1 MPAETVP
8 LRKPEDS
15 HDGPV
20 PLRRFGPYE
29 IMRKLGR
36 SMTDVYLARDTR
48 SARLTV
54 LKVVEESNDPYT
66 QQVLVAERRG
76 AAIQK
81 QLRDFDPR
89 FVEIYEYGQ
98 MENAFYVAMEYIE
111 GHSVADKLRES
122 GRMEPQD
129 AARIAMEICSQ
140 LEKLHSHQAEIDGRR
155 RAIVHGDIKPSNVQ
169 ITGNGQV
176 RLLDFGIAK
185 VISLTRN
192 LTHHDLG
199 SPNYCS
205 PERLASARVDQF
217 ADLWATGVSLYE
229 MVAGSLPYQ
238 AESTRKLENVI
249 RSKRPPRPLPV
260 DCPERLAIIIRKSLA
275 SDIKRRYATAS
286 AFAADLECFLN
297 NRPTIAECELQ
308 NAETNPT
315 VESVRVISHSPGQE
329 SMRNGPDVLWQTL
342 LRVRVP
348 KRVGR
353 RGVLWGAAAAGV
365 VILAGSAAY
374 AYHARWQ
381 ETETLR
387 AHDRLARL
395 SDSEIASDWSLY
407 QRLQARSAWLGKL
420 SPVRMAS
427 HSMEAALVTE
437 GERIIES
444 YRKSQDPATTNFDWP
459 RAQTV
464 LEHAQELNPSDASI
478 RGKLAL
484 VRGYVNLNLAIGAQ
498 MSVRQHMQ
506 DRVIR
511 SWQAFDQAVT
521 LLPAAPDPHLGL
533 ARLYVYSF
541 RDLDKAI
548 EEFGKAEQRHYKLG
562 PREIE
567 QEADGFRLRA
577 QKAMNDPHQKAAAK
591 EDLAH
596 AKELYQSIQGYQDV
610 AQRLQLVAVDEM
622 AMNPPPAVL
631 APAPVRA
638 RVLTASSK
646 NGRRAAT
653 RQPPSRQTRR
663 AQAWQSPKAG
673 KRRKS

>member
-15 HDGPV
+15 HDGPA

-29 IMRKLGR
+29 IVRKLGR

-48 SARLTV
+48 DARLTV

-98 MENAFYVAMEYIE
+98 LENAFFVAMEYIE
-111 GHSVADKLRES
+111 GDSVADKIREN
-122 GRMEPQD
+122 GRFDPET

-169 ITGNGQV
+169 LTPSGQV

-217 ADLWATGVSLYE
+217 SDLWATGVSLYE
-229 MVAGSLPYQ
+229 MISGSLPYQ
-238 AESTRKLENVI
+238 AESTRKLENII
-249 RSKRPPRPLPV
+249 RSKRPPRPIPD
-260 DCPERLAIIIRKSLA
+260 DCPERLATIVRKSLA
-275 SDIKRRYATAS
+275 SDIKRRYPTAS

-297 NRPTIAECELQ
+297 GRPTIAECELKS
-308 NAETNPT
+308 AETNPT
-315 VESVRVISHSPGQE
+315 VESVRVIDHSNGFADQV

-353 RGVLWGAAAAGV
+353 RGVAWVGAAV
-365 VILAGSAAY
+365 VASLMLASAAY
-374 AYHARWQ
+374 YYRSHWND
-381 ETETLR
+381 TEPLR
-387 AHDRLARL
+387 RHTNLAHM
-395 SDSEIASDWSLY
+395 SSVEIAADWDLY
-407 QRLQARSAWLGKL
+407 QRLRDRDAWMGML
-420 SPVRMAS
+420 SPAHIAART
-427 HSMEAALVTE
+427 MEPAYIAE
-437 GERIIES
+437 GDSIIDDF
-444 YRKSQDPATTNFDWP
+444 RKSTDPGTTNFEWL
-459 RAQTV
+459 RGQTA
-464 LEHAQELNPSDASI
+464 LEQAVELDPTNLAL

-484 VRGYVNLNLAIGAQ
+484 VKGYVNLNLAIGPQ
-498 MSVRQHMQ
+498 INVRQHMT
-506 DRVIR
+506 DRVNR
-511 SWQAFDQAVT
+511 SWQYFVEAEK
-521 LLPAAPDPHLGL
+521 LLPASPDPHLGL
-533 ARLYVYSF
+533 ARLYVYSYD
-541 RDLDKAI
+541 DLDTAI
-548 EEFGKAEQRHYKLG
+548 KEWDQAERCHYKLSA
-562 PREIE
+562 REIK
-567 QEADGFRLRA
+567 QEAEGFRLRGE
-577 QKAMNDPHQKAAAK
+577 KESKDPHEHAAAQ
-591 EDLAH
+591 EDLTR
-596 AKELYQSIQGYQDV
+596 AKELFQSIRDYDDV
-610 AQRLQLVAVDEM
+610 PQRLQRVAQDEL
-622 AMNPPPAVL
+622 ALNPPPPPP
-631 APAPVRA
+631 APAPKAIVAKTAKPA
-638 RVLTASSK
+638 RPSSARQS
-646 NGRRAAT
+646 RRI
-653 RQPPSRQTRR
+653 
-663 AQAWQSPKAG
+663 QAWQSPKAG

>member
-15 HDGPV
+15 HDGPA
-20 PLRRFGPYE
+20 PTRRFGPYE
-29 IMRKLGR
+29 IVRKLGR

-48 SARLTV
+48 NGRMTV
-54 LKVVEESNDPYT
+54 LKLVEESNDPYT

-98 MENAFYVAMEYIE
+98 LERAFYVAMEYVE
-111 GHSVADKLRES
+111 GRSVADMIRDV
-122 GRMEPQD
+122 GRVDAQT

-155 RAIVHGDIKPSNVQ
+155 RAIVHGDIKPSNIQ
-169 ITGNGQV
+169 ITPSGQV

-205 PERLASARVDQF
+205 PERLASARVDQYS
-217 ADLWATGVSLYE
+217 DLWATGVSLYE
-229 MVAGSLPYQ
+229 MISGSLPYQ

-249 RSKRPPRPLPV
+249 RSKRPPRPLPE
-260 DCPERLAIIIRKSLA
+260 DCPERLATIIRKSLW
-275 SDIKRRYATAS
+275 SDLKRRYPTAS

-297 NRPTIAECELQ
+297 GRPTIAECELK

-315 VESVRVISHSPGQE
+315 VESVHVIDHQTSGGATVVKPRSGKPGK
-329 SMRNGPDVLWQTL
+329 DVLWQTL

-348 KRVGR
+348 KRLGR
-353 RGVLWGAAAAGV
+353 RGVAWAIAAGGALLLLASAVKFYRV
-365 VILAGSAAY
+365 VL
-374 AYHARWQ
+374 R
-381 ETETLR
+381 ETEPLR
-387 AHDRLARL
+387 AHASITRLTDA
-395 SDSEIASDWSLY
+395 EIARDWERH
-407 QRLQARSAWLGKL
+407 QRLYARAAWFGKI
-420 SPVRMAS
+420 SPVYV
-427 HSMEAALVTE
+427 AALDPESAYVKE
-437 GERIIES
+437 GDRIIES
-444 YRKSQDPATTNFDWP
+444 YRGSQEPSTMNFDWA
-459 RAQTV
+459 RAETV
-464 LEHAQELNPSDASI
+464 LEHAQELSPADPEVN
-478 RGKLAL
+478 GKLAL
-484 VRGYVNLNLAIGAQ
+484 VKGYVFLNLAIGAQ
-498 MSVRQHMQ
+498 ISVREHMQ
-506 DRVIR
+506 ERVIR
-511 SWQAFDQAVT
+511 SWQEFDKAAS
-521 LLPAAPDPHLGL
+521 LLPNAPDPHLGL

-541 RDLDKAI
+541 RDLNKAI
-548 EEFGKAEQRHYKLG
+548 EEFDKAEQRHYKLG
-562 PREIE
+562 PREWE

-577 QKAMNDPHQKAAAK
+577 QKEMADPRDHLAAK

-596 AKELYQSIQGYQDV
+596 AKDLYQSIRDYKDV
-610 AQRLQLVAVDEM
+610 PQRLQLVAQDELILD
-622 AMNPPPAVL
+622 PPPAPKPAPPPRA
-631 APAPVRA
+631 APAKT
-638 RVLTASSK
+638 TAAK
-646 NGRRAAT
+646 AA
-653 RQPPSRQTRR
+653 RQPRR